1 MIPNIMYNKKSCYV
15 DFKCSQKVR
24 PKNPTIGGRYNLK
37 VGVMAFSVIKT
48 LDCNYKNVV
57 SHRRLKCF
65 CKIKNKKKLYVR
77 AKAVKVVGKKSYTGK
92 WSKAKKVKVK

>member
-1 MIPNIMYNKKSCYV
+1 ML
-15 DFKCSQKVR
+15 QKHWTV
-24 PKNPTIGGRYNLK
+24 I
-37 VGVMAFSVIKT
+37 IKT
-48 LDCNYKNVV
+48 MQAIED
-57 SHRRLKCF
+57 LKCF

>member
-1 MIPNIMYNKKSCYV
+1 M
-15 DFKCSQKVR
+15 
-24 PKNPTIGGRYNLK
+24 
-37 VGVMAFSVIKT
+37 
-48 LDCNYKNVV
+48 
-57 SHRRLKCF
+57 KCF

>member
-1 MIPNIMYNKKSCYV
+1 
-15 DFKCSQKVR
+15 
-24 PKNPTIGGRYNLK
+24 
-37 VGVMAFSVIKT
+37 MAFYVIKT
-48 LDCNYKNVV
+48 LDCNYKNEAIED
-57 SHRRLKCF
+57 LKCF